1 MSATGGS
8 APTHAIELAGSSAG
22 MATRLV
28 LGTLFAVVV
37 TAGLLWTMQYLI
49 STGENELG
57 DDKSIRLV
65 DFVRLKRSEFVNRRE
80 IKPEKPPAPEA
91 PPETPPTPKLD
102 DVNASADKIAI
113 SAVPVETNIELSGAG
128 FSLGVGEGDYL
139 PIVKVAPIY
148 PDRALSRGLE
158 GFCIVEYT
166 VTRQGT
172 TRDPRVLEGQCT
184 SSLFHRA
191 SIQAALKFKYKPR
204 VVDGEA
210 IEVPGVRNK
219 FTYQIEN

>member
-1 MSATGGS
+1 MAASGETVRSQALELRGS
-8 APTHAIELAGSSAG
+8 GAG
-22 MATRLV
+22 MAARLGIGLL
-28 LGTLFAVVV
+28 LGVFV
-37 TAGLLWTMQYLI
+37 TTGLLWTMQYLI
-49 STGENELG
+49 ATGEDKLG
-57 DDKSIRLV
+57 EDRSVRLV
-65 DFVRLKRSEFVNRRE
+65 DFVRLKRSEFAQRRE

-91 PPETPPTPKLD
+91 PPDTPPTPKLD

-148 PDRALSRGLE
+148 PDRALSRGIE

-166 VTRQGT
+166 VTRNGT
-172 TRDPRVLEGQCT
+172 VRDPRIIEDQCT

-191 SIQAALKFKYKPR
+191 SLQAALKFKYKPR
-204 VVDGEA
+204 VVDGVA
-210 IEVPGVRNK
+210 IEVPGVQNM
-219 FTYQIEN
+219 FTYKIEN

>member
-1 MSATGGS
+1 M
-8 APTHAIELAGSSAG
+8 L
-22 MATRLV
+22 TRLGLGV
-28 LGTLFAVVV
+28 LLGVFV
-37 TAGLLWTMQYLI
+37 TTGLLWTMHYLI
-49 STGENELG
+49 ATGDDTLG
-57 DDKSIRLV
+57 DEKSIRLV
-65 DFVRLKRSEFVNRRE
+65 DFVRLKRSEITNRRE
-80 IKPEKPPAPEA
+80 IKPEKPPQPEP

-113 SAVPVETNIELSGAG
+113 SAVPVETSIELSGAG

-158 GFCIVEYT
+158 GYCIVQYT
-166 VTRQGT
+166 VTKEGR
-172 TRDPRVLEGQCT
+172 TRDPVVVQDQCT

-204 VVDGEA
+204 VVDGET
-210 IEVPGVRNK
+210 IEVPGVQNK
-219 FTYQIEN
+219 FTFQIEN